1 NAAEI
6 ARSEIRTDH
15 PDGSLRE
22 DEPGAEAE
30 RAPRCSNHGSLDKE
44 RGDKLP
50 ARGAEHAQQ
59 RKVSAPLDHR
69 QRLRGKHQQSTGEQ
83 CDERQDIKIDAIG
96 SRHAR
101 AGREARLGT
110 LDGETRWES
119 LSQLVAKRGKIY
131 SGPEPQIDARD
142 HA

>member
-1 NAAEI
+1 M
-6 ARSEIRTDH
+6 
-15 PDGSLRE
+15 
-22 DEPGAEAE
+22 
-30 RAPRCSNHGSLDKE
+30 
-44 RGDKLP
+44 
-50 ARGAEHAQQ
+50 
-59 RKVSAPLDHR
+59 SAPLDHR

-96 SRHAR
+96 SRQAR

-119 LSQLVAKRGKIY
+119 LSQLVAKRGKIH

-142 HA
+142 HAQPIEIRLRAGDVHHREPLVLPGRNVSRDREGHLA